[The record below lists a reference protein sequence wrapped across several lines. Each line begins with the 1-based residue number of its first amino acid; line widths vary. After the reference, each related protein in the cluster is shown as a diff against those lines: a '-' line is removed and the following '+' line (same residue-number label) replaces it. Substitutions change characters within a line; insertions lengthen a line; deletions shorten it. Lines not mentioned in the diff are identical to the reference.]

1 MRSRL
6 SLLAA
11 VVFCA
16 ACDQPFDLESFDDA
30 LMRTEASAYT
40 LRSSSRGLEV
50 AIAYR
55 YENRTGGRVYL
66 VNCNGY
72 VAPVVERKVGDGEWE
87 LAWAAPENA
96 CLSPPV
102 VIEPGAIFR
111 DTLLVYGRPPGSN
124 SYPQI
129 DPARI
134 RGVHRLRWNRALT
147 SFQPRL
153 PFGQELPLPLRVS
166 NEFLLR

>member
-1 MRSRL
+1 MRSRY
-6 SLLAA
+6 SLPAA
-11 VVFCA
+11 VVLFA
-16 ACDQPFDLESFDDA
+16 ACDQPLDLESFDQA
-30 LMRTEASAYT
+30 LVRTEASAYT

-50 AIAYR
+50 AIGYS
-55 YENRTGGRVYL
+55 YENRTGSRVYL
-66 VNCNGY
+66 VNCNGH
-72 VAPVVERKVGDGEWE
+72 VAPVLERKIGDGEWE
-87 LAWAAPENA
+87 LAWAAPEHD

-102 VIEPGAIFR
+102 VIEPGAALR

-129 DPARI
+129 DPDRI

-147 SFQPRL
+147 SFEPRL
-153 PFGQELPLPLRVS
+153 PFGQELPLALRVS